1 MYTEEKLKELQALSL
16 EDKIALSKIRIT
28 EFYGHYD
35 GNVVVSFS
43 GGKDSTVLLHLVR
56 SVYPHDE
63 VACFGK
69 RGWISGFTGTSS
81 AYIIDGDG
89 QYIQMPNKNYKQVT
103 LNNVTRIC
111 HNNIWRYFVT

>member
-1 MYTEEKLKELQALSL
+1 MDIRQGTVYFFVQSKRKGVNVYSKNTKELRGWCL
-16 EDKIALSKIRIT
+16 
-28 EFYGHYD
+28 
-35 GNVVVSFS
+35 N
-43 GGKDSTVLLHLVR
+43 
-56 SVYPHDE
+56 DE

-69 RGWISGFTGTSS
+69 RGWISGFTGISS
-81 AYIIDGDG
+81 AYIVDGDG